1 MMDQWLVHKL
11 PMKSAAPSPRSAARA
26 RNTTLSSG
34 SRKGI
39 LTRHEGIINTIMA
52 KLDGLA
58 EQSMAADE
66 KQHEQIMVADI
77 VLL

>member
-1 MMDQWLVHKL
+1 MVSPQTPDEVSSS
-11 PMKSAAPSPRSAARA
+11 PPRSAARA

-52 KLDGLA
+52 KVDGLA
-58 EQSMAADE
+58 LAVDGGPM
-66 KQHEQIMVADI
+66 KQHEQFMVAD
-77 VLL
+77 VKNRKD

>member
-1 MMDQWLVHKL
+1 MDQWLVHKL

-39 LTRHEGIINTIMA
+39 FTRHDWIINTIMA

>member
-1 MMDQWLVHKL
+1 
-11 PMKSAAPSPRSAARA
+11 
-26 RNTTLSSG
+26 
-34 SRKGI
+34 
-39 LTRHEGIINTIMA
+39 MA

>member
-1 MMDQWLVHKL
+1 M
-11 PMKSAAPSPRSAARA
+11 
-26 RNTTLSSG
+26 SSG

-39 LTRHEGIINTIMA
+39 FTRHDWIINTIMA